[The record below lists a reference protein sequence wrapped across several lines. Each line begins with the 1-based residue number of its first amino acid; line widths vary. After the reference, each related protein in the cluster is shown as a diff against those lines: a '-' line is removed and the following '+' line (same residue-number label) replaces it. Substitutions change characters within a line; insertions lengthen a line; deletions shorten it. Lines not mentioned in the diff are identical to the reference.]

1 MPRTQRKVRVSLARC
16 WGNPR
21 KGAPCSS
28 RQGWSLR
35 RFKESKMFD
44 AGFWGGREVLRV
56 SDGFIGVF
64 DSGAG
69 GISVLKN
76 LVSELPQEQFLFF
89 GDSAN
94 APYGDKDP
102 TSILLLSRRIVDTLL
117 GKGAKA
123 IVIACNTATSAAAA
137 TLRDEYPDVP
147 IVGVEPA
154 LKPAVLAF
162 PRGRILVMATAATLT
177 LEKFHRLE
185 EQWARQ
191 AEVIPVAC
199 VGLVE
204 LIERGDLSSPEIHDL
219 LEELVGCYR
228 DKVDAVV
235 LGCTHYPFVRDA
247 IRDVV
252 GDVPFFDGGAGTA
265 RQLRTVLGAR
275 GLLAGP
281 DATGFV
287 RFASSKDTDEELALY
302 QRFFE
307 FDL

>member
-1 MPRTQRKVRVSLARC
+1 M
-16 WGNPR
+16 
-21 KGAPCSS
+21 
-28 RQGWSLR
+28 
-35 RFKESKMFD
+35 
-44 AGFWGGREVLRV
+44 

-76 LVSELPQEQFLFF
+76 LVAELPQERFLFF

-102 TSILLLSRRIVDTLL
+102 ADILLLSRRIVDMLL
-117 GKGAKA
+117 EQGAKA

-137 TLRDEYPDVP
+137 TLRDEYPDIP

-162 PRGRILVMATAATLT
+162 PRGKILVMATAATLT

-191 AEVIPVAC
+191 AEVVPVAC

-204 LIERGDLSSPEIHDL
+204 LIEKGDLSSPELYAHL
-219 LEELVGCYR
+219 RNLVGPYR
-228 DKVDAVV
+228 GQVDAVV

-265 RQLRTVLGAR
+265 RQLRTVLAAR
-275 GLLAGP
+275 GLLANPLDKGSV
-281 DATGFV
+281 T
-287 RFASSKDTDEELALY
+287 FASSKDTADELALY
-302 QRFFE
+302 QHFFE
-307 FDL
+307 LGL